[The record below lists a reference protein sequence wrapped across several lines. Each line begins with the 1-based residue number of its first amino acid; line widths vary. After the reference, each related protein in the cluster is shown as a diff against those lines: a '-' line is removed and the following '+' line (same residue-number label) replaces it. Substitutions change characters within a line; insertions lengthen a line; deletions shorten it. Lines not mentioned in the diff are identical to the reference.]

1 MSAALQ
7 INVPA
12 EFDAYSKAIAL
23 EASKATAAKM
33 IEKFGLD
40 AEAVQRFLGD
50 NIELSK
56 KKETKKKETKK
67 KEPKK
72 KETKKDKSD
81 SDEEKPKKKRG
92 ANGYI
97 TYSNELRVVVTE
109 ALQADCVKKGTK
121 FAQNLVVSELAKRW
135 KALDD
140 DEQKVWKEN
149 AKEAQATKDIKDVV
163 VVSESDDSS
172 DSE

>member
-1 MSAALQ
+1 M
-7 INVPA
+7 
-12 EFDAYSKAIAL
+12 
-23 EASKATAAKM
+23 
-33 IEKFGLD
+33 
-40 AEAVQRFLGD
+40 
-50 NIELSK
+50 
-56 KKETKKKETKK
+56 
-67 KEPKK
+67 
-72 KETKKDKSD
+72 
-81 SDEEKPKKKRG
+81 
-92 ANGYI
+92 
-97 TYSNELRVVVTE
+97 TE